1 MEKENQGIRGG
12 KAKTSSQ
19 RVNAEEILRSIGI
32 LRKVTKAVKV
42 APFLYIIAYMLTMPF
57 YMFCDGIIVDA
68 LDMTLYMSPV
78 AVLLLVVLSY
88 SLKFCL
94 WHRFQCVLPTL
105 SQIVVLI
112 DTYIYQLSES
122 ASTLLLSISLTLTFL
137 SLLNTYFVF
146 IKKPDLHRQG

>member
-1 MEKENQGIRGG
+1 
-12 KAKTSSQ
+12 
-19 RVNAEEILRSIGI
+19 
-32 LRKVTKAVKV
+32 
-42 APFLYIIAYMLTMPF
+42 MPF